1 MMVGI
6 CLECGEEIELDDD
19 AEVED
24 GVVCP
29 NCRMRFEVIDLDP
42 VQLDYVATPT
52 DA

>member
-1 MMVGI
+1 MFGV
-6 CLECGEEIELDDD
+6 CLECGEHIELVDD

-24 GVVCP
+24 FVVCP
-29 NCRMRFEVIDLDP
+29 KCRVRYEVIDLDP